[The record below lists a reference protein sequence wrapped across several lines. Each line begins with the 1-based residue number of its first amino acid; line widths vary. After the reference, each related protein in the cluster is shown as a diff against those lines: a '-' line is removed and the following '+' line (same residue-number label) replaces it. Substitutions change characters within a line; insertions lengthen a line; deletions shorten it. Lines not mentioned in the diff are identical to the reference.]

1 MMVLPHHDRA
11 HTQARMHGLTH
22 VHVHTNAR
30 SLTHWL
36 ACSLGHRYAHMHVR
50 THSCARVCTP
60 AHTCAQASHV
70 GARTHMY
77 THVHACARVHT
88 HVRSLARTHTRRMR
102 SHIQTHTLMYAN
114 TMHTRIV
121 AVSGTASRSRTS
133 ARHMGLL
140 ASSPSCSGALSC
152 SHPAAA
158 ASCPPRSKPYCNR
171 ASPTATCQSCT
182 HAHTHTRTHART
194 HARRH
199 ACRHASTHAH
209 TYACTHARAHA
220 QVLGDI

>member
-1 MMVLPHHDRA
+1 MLGRCHAGALPCTIVAMLGRCHAEVYPSLPELLFGKAGYLYALLFARRYVGDMVDFVPPLSAVAEALVAAGERLAQSRRYNTGSGAQWCLMVLPHHDRA

-77 THVHACARVHT
+77 THVHA
-88 HVRSLARTHTRRMR
+88 
-102 SHIQTHTLMYAN
+102 
-114 TMHTRIV
+114 
-121 AVSGTASRSRTS
+121 
-133 ARHMGLL
+133 
-140 ASSPSCSGALSC
+140 
-152 SHPAAA
+152 
-158 ASCPPRSKPYCNR
+158 
-171 ASPTATCQSCT
+171 
-182 HAHTHTRTHART
+182 
-194 HARRH
+194 
-199 ACRHASTHAH
+199 
-209 TYACTHARAHA
+209 
-220 QVLGDI
+220 